1 MRILR
6 HYVEFPASLRGGVVA
21 LGNFDGV
28 HYGHQKVIGTAK
40 SLAEAAGVACGVM
53 SFEPHPRELFD
64 VCKESF
70 RLTPFRI
77 KARLIE
83 ALGLDFLLMQRFDR
97 EFASHTAEEFVVQVL
112 VAGLGVSHVVVG
124 YDYVFGRGRGG
135 DVAFLKEAADRYGF
149 GVTCL
154 EPAMTEDG
162 AIYSSTRIRE
172 ALVSGRPREAARL
185 LGRSWEIEGR
195 VEHGDAR
202 GRTIGFPTANIEL
215 ADYLH
220 PATGVYAVMA
230 GIDRGG
236 STQWCPGVAN
246 FGKRPTFDHEDVL
259 LEVHLFDFDGD
270 LYGRHLRVGLVE
282 YLRPE
287 RKFSG
292 LQSLKLQI
300 EEDCQAARQMLAASA
315 PDNEQGHDHRL

>member
-6 HYVEFPASLRGGVVA
+6 HYVEFPALLRGGVVA

-28 HYGHQKVIGTAK
+28 HLGHQKVIGTAK
-40 SLAEAAGVACGVM
+40 SLAGAKQVACGVM
-53 SFEPHPRELFD
+53 SFEPHPRELFKPSA
-64 VCKESF
+64 VPF

-83 ALGLDFLLMQRFDR
+83 ALGLDFLVMQRFDR
-97 EFASHTAEEFVVQVL
+97 EFASHTAEEFIFQVL

-124 YDYVFGRGRGG
+124 YDYVFGRGRTGN
-135 DVAFLKEAADRYGF
+135 VALLEEMADRCGF
-149 GVTCL
+149 GVTCIDPV
-154 EPAMTEDG
+154 EAEDG
-162 AIYSSTRIRE
+162 ILYSSTRIRE
-172 ALVSGRPREAARL
+172 ALTSGLPREAARL
-185 LGRSWEIEGR
+185 LGRNWEIEGR
-195 VEHGDAR
+195 VEHGDKR
-202 GRTIGFPTANIEL
+202 GRTIGFPTANIEM
-215 ADYLH
+215 AEYLH

-236 STQWCPGVAN
+236 ATEWRPGVAN
-246 FGKRPTFDHEDVL
+246 FGKRPTFDDQDVL
-259 LEVHLFDFDGD
+259 FEVHLFDFDGD

-292 LQSLKLQI
+292 LQALKAQI
-300 EEDCQAARQMLAASA
+300 EEDSQAARHLLA
-315 PDNEQGHDHRL
+315 NNGVR

>member
-6 HYVEFPASLRGGVVA
+6 HYVEFPALLRGGVVA

-28 HYGHQKVIGTAK
+28 HLGHQKVIGTAK
-40 SLAEAAGVACGVM
+40 SLAAAKGVACGVM
-53 SFEPHPRELFD
+53 SFEPHPRELF
-64 VCKESF
+64 CPSTTTF

-77 KARLIE
+77 KSRLIE

-97 EFASHTAEEFVVQVL
+97 EFAGHTAEEFVLQVL

-124 YDYVFGRGRGG
+124 YDYVFGRGRAGN
-135 DVAFLKEAADRYGF
+135 VALLREMADRCGF

-154 EPAMTEDG
+154 DPALAEDG

-172 ALVSGRPREAARL
+172 ALVSGHPRLAAQL
-185 LGRSWEIEGR
+185 LGRNWEIEGR
-195 VEHGDAR
+195 VEHGDSR
-202 GRTIGFPTANIEL
+202 GRSIGFPTANIEL
-215 ADYLH
+215 AEYLH

-230 GIDRGG
+230 GIDQGG
-236 STQWCPGVAN
+236 ATEWRPGVAN
-246 FGKRPTFDHEDVL
+246 FGKRPTFDGQDVL
-259 LEVHLFDFDGD
+259 FEVHLFDFTGD

-287 RKFSG
+287 QKFSG
-292 LQSLKLQI
+292 LQALQAQI
-300 EEDCQAARQMLAASA
+300 AEDCQAARQMLATI
-315 PDNEQGHDHRL
+315 GHR

>member
-28 HYGHQKVIGTAK
+28 HLGHQKVIGTAQ
-40 SLAEAAGVACGVM
+40 SLARTQQVACGAM
-53 SFEPHPRELFD
+53 TFEPHPRELFHPS
-64 VCKESF
+64 KESF

-97 EFASHTAEEFVVQVL
+97 EFAGHTAEEFVLQVL

-135 DVAFLKEAADRYGF
+135 DVAFLKEIAARCGF
-149 GVTCL
+149 GITCL
-154 EPAMTEDG
+154 DPATTEDG
-162 AIYSSTRIRE
+162 ALYSSTRIRE
-172 ALVSGRPREAARL
+172 ALTCGQPREAARL

-215 ADYLH
+215 AEYLH
-220 PATGVYAVMA
+220 PAAGVYAVMA
-230 GIDRGG
+230 GIDQGG
-236 STQWCPGVAN
+236 STIWRPGVAN
-246 FGKRPTFDHEDVL
+246 FGNRPTFDDQDVL
-259 LEVHLFDFDGD
+259 LEVHLFDFNGD
-270 LYGRHLRVGLVE
+270 LYGRHLRVALVD

-287 RKFSG
+287 RKFSS
-292 LQSLKLQI
+292 LQSLKTQI
-300 EEDCQAARQMLAASA
+300 EEDCLAARQMLAGSA